1 MLPAAHRLKRSVDFS
16 TAVRAGRRSGKG
28 AVVVH
33 LVVPTEQQT
42 TRIQS
47 MASVEEQTSPAGAI
61 VMPAGGTTASPPTRA
76 GFVVSKAVGNA
87 VARNT
92 VKRRLRHLVAERL
105 DRLPAGST
113 LVVRAQPSAAGRSY
127 EKLGLDLDGAI
138 SAARSRGGRP
148 EPAR

>member
-33 LVVPTEQQT
+33 LTAPAEQEPTQA
-42 TRIQS
+42 QS
-47 MASVEEQTSPAGAI
+47 MASTEEQTSPVDAI
-61 VMPAGGTTASPPTRA
+61 VIPAGSATPPSRA

-87 VARNT
+87 VTRNT

-105 DRLPAGST
+105 DLLPAGST
-113 LVVRAQPSAAGRSY
+113 PVVRAQPSAAGRSY
-127 EKLGLDLDGAI
+127 EKLASDLDGAI
-138 SAARSRGGRP
+138 AAARSRRGRP
-148 EPAR
+148 ESAR